1 MNCTDAIN
9 RRSYPRRR
17 IDRRKGKSRVPPV
30 IYESCSSRRLSFLS
44 VSHAFI
50 SSRRRLPLA
59 PPPSLHTAAVRP
71 RRHHSPPPA
80 CTPSRRRRAL
90 ALAQRRPCAP
100 ALPPA
105 LATAVR
111 RHSKSPPRTLA
122 LTQRHPRAQQPT
134 QQRRLHFS
142 TPQSHPQHP
151 SPSARQVLDVLPEPL
166 FSRRVRVPHTASR
179 DGSRKEKGQGS
190 RGREA
195 RSQADSRREGG
206 REGRDGG

>member
-1 MNCTDAIN
+1 MSRARAAASLSSLFHPHPSRAAAAFPS
-9 RRSYPRRR
+9 RR
-17 IDRRKGKSRVPPV
+17 
-30 IYESCSSRRLSFLS
+30 RRLST
-44 VSHAFI
+44 
-50 SSRRRLPLA
+50 
-59 PPPSLHTAAVRP
+59 PPPCARAATT
-71 RRHHSPPPA
+71 HLTPA

-190 RGREA
+190 RDREA

>member
-1 MNCTDAIN
+1 M
-9 RRSYPRRR
+9 
-17 IDRRKGKSRVPPV
+17 SRAHAAASLSSLFCPTHLTPPPPPP
-30 IYESCSSRRLSFLS
+30 
-44 VSHAFI
+44 
-50 SSRRRLPLA
+50 RRLPLA

-90 ALAQRRPCAP
+90 ALAQRRLCAP

-166 FSRRVRVPHTASR
+166 FSRRVRIPHTASR